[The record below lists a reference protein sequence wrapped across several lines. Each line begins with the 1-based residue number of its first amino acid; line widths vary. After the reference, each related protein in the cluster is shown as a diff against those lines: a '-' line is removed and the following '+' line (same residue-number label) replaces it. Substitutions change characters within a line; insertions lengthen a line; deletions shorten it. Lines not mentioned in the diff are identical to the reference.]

1 MKNDQGKVMAVSDME
16 LDEKARLLKRVLNLA
31 FALGNVKII
40 IRSTYALQSK

>member
-1 MKNDQGKVMAVSDME
+1 MAVGDME
-16 LDEKARLLKRVLNLA
+16 LDEKAQSLLMSLNWA